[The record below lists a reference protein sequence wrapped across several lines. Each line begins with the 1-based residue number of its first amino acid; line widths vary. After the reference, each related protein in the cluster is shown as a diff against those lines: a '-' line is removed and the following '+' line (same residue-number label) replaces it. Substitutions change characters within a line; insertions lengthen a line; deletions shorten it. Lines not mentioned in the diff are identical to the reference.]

1 MERKMVFEK
10 SIFKP
15 AQVAQKIE
23 PLTSYLD
30 EQDRLLDELEKVLEN
45 ERISLRDRKMKELG
59 VLTEHK
65 SSLMLK
71 LQSNDQ
77 RIKLHPDAALLK
89 NSLLSRVEKIKRS
102 LQLCK
107 RRNEVNGK
115 LIKLCMNTTRR
126 VYSLLMESRDRNT
139 KNMTYTDKGAITA
152 RGMMRL
158 SIQA

>member
-1 MERKMVFEK
+1 MVFEK

-15 AQVAQKIE
+15 AQVAQQIG

-30 EQDRLLDELEKVLEN
+30 EQDRLLDELCRVLEN

-59 VLTEHK
+59 SLTEHK

-89 NSLLSRVEKIKRS
+89 SSLRSRVEKIKLS
-102 LQLCK
+102 LQMCK

-139 KNMTYTDKGAITA
+139 KNLTYTDKGSITA

>member
-1 MERKMVFEK
+1 MVFEK

-15 AQVAQKIE
+15 GAVASEIL
-23 PLTSYLD
+23 PLNTYLD
-30 EQDRLLDELEKVLEN
+30 EQDKLLDELGKVLDN
-45 ERISLRDRKMKELG
+45 ERIFLRDRRMKELNA
-59 VLTEHK
+59 VTEHK

-77 RIKLHPDAALLK
+77 RIKLHPDAAQLKTTLSGRVERIK
-89 NSLLSRVEKIKRS
+89 NSLR
-102 LQLCK
+102 LCK

-139 KNMTYTDKGAITA
+139 KNLTYTDKGSITA
-152 RGMMRL
+152 RGLARL

>member
-1 MERKMVFEK
+1 MVFEK

-15 AQVAQKIE
+15 GAVASEIL
-23 PLTSYLD
+23 PLNTYLD
-30 EQDRLLDELEKVLEN
+30 EQDKLLDELGKVLDN
-45 ERISLRDRKMKELG
+45 ERIFLRDRRMKELNA
-59 VLTEHK
+59 VTEHK

-77 RIKLHPDAALLK
+77 RIKLHPDAAQLKTTFSGRVERIK
-89 NSLLSRVEKIKRS
+89 NSLR
-102 LQLCK
+102 LCK

-139 KNMTYTDKGAITA
+139 KNLTYTDKGSITA
-152 RGMMRL
+152 RGLARL